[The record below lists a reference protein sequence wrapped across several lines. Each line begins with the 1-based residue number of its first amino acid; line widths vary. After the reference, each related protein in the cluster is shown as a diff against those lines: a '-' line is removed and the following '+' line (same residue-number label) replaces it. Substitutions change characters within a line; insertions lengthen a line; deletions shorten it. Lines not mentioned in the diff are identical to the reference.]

1 MLFHKF
7 KTILVPTDFS
17 ECATNA
23 LEYACRLANTVKSK
37 IVLGHAYDI
46 LIASEVDAFSIED
59 DISLAK
65 EEAEKHLDEVILKY
79 QHQYPDL
86 VIEKAIE
93 QGPLNQ
99 AIAGIIYN
107 QKIDAVI
114 MGTKGINGINEY
126 FAGSNTASVIENIEV
141 PLLVVPKGVQYKPL
155 KKIAFTT
162 NFEYDDVDAIGQITR
177 LAESYKAQIEVVHI
191 VEDQKPNVRRDEEVM
206 DWFRE
211 ITENKVSYPL
221 ISFKNVVSSEN
232 LLSEVED
239 LIEKD
244 NIDLIAMSTRGRTFL
259 QKMFAASFTK
269 KMAQYTEIPLLV
281 FHINQPN
288 NLNE

>member
-1 MLFHKF
+1 MLFQKF

-17 ECATNA
+17 ECAANA

-46 LIASEVDAFSIED
+46 LIASEVDVFSIED
-59 DISLAK
+59 DINLAK
-65 EEAEKHLDEVILKY
+65 EEADKHLDEVILKY
-79 QHQYPDL
+79 KHQYPDL
-86 VIEKAIE
+86 VLEKAIE

-141 PLLVVPKGVQYKPL
+141 PLLVVPNGVQYKPL

-162 NFEYDDVDAIGQITR
+162 NFEYDDIDAIGQITR

-191 VEDQKPNVRRDEEVM
+191 AEDLKPNIRRDEEVM

-269 KMAQYTEIPLLV
+269 KMATYTEIPLLV

-288 NLNE
+288 SLNE